1 MAAIHLNDKEAK
13 EVLKN
18 KNVNTTKLIRIVGNA
33 IVLTSNLKLDT
44 IKKMEKYNN
53 NALCLVEV
61 DKDEEREI
69 FRIATGATC
78 SISKYGITF
87 AEANKDGYATA
98 TVLFPNGIT
107 DKKTFVKD
115 EMGQTIFML
124 KQLEKIVENA
134 CENLELAYAE
144 LDNDIEEE

>member
-1 MAAIHLNDKEAK
+1 MATIHLNEKEAK

-61 DKDEEREI
+61 DKDM
-69 FRIATGATC
+69 
-78 SISKYGITF
+78 K
-87 AEANKDGYATA
+87 AE
-98 TVLFPNGIT
+98 
-107 DKKTFVKD
+107 
-115 EMGQTIFML
+115 
-124 KQLEKIVENA
+124 
-134 CENLELAYAE
+134 
-144 LDNDIEEE
+144 IEEIEASFKTK